1 MEDIA
6 LTLDGERVAVEWASG
21 PAVDALRD
29 LLRTGP
35 LTVAMTR
42 YGGFEQV
49 GALGTGLPRRDVQT
63 TAAPG
68 DLMLYAGSSLV
79 IFYGSNTWAYTPLGR
94 ITDKTGP
101 ELEALLGGE
110 EVTAVLSLAA
120 GGTP

>member
-1 MEDIA
+1 MESVR
-6 LTLDGERVAVEWASG
+6 LNNG
-21 PAVDALRD
+21 VDL
-29 LLRTGP
+29 P
-35 LTVAMTR
+35 LA
-42 YGGFEQV
+42 GL
-49 GALGTGLPRRDVQT
+49 GALGTDLPRQDVQT

-94 ITDKTGP
+94 ITDRTGP

-110 EVTAVLSLAA
+110 GVTAVLSLTA